1 MALSSDAHVPA
12 QVGYAYD
19 EALEL
24 LDSLGVGEAS
34 ATFSRRRR
42 TLAPIGGEGA

>member
-19 EALEL
+19 QALEL
-24 LDSLGVGEAS
+24 LDSLGVGEL